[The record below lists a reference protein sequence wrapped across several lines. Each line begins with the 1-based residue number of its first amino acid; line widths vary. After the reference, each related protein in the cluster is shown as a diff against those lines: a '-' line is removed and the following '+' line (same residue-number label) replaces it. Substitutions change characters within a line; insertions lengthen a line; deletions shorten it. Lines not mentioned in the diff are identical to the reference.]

1 MIFLENMVGRGGFAE
16 VYKGTLSDGQ
26 TVAIKRLAKGKADG
40 NKENEF
46 MTELGI
52 LGHVCHPNTA
62 YLVGCCIENG
72 LYLIF
77 DLCPNGT
84 LASALHGMTLSFSVF
99 LF

>member
-1 MIFLENMVGRGGFAE
+1 MVGRGGFAE
-16 VYKGTLSDGQ
+16 VYKGTFSDGQ
-26 TVAIKRLAKGKADG
+26 TVAIKRLAKGKADA

-62 YLVGCCIENG
+62 YLLGCCIENG

-77 DLCPNGT
+77 DFCPNGT
-84 LASALHGMTLSFSVF
+84 LASALHGMEYDLVHFF
-99 LF
+99 LLLV